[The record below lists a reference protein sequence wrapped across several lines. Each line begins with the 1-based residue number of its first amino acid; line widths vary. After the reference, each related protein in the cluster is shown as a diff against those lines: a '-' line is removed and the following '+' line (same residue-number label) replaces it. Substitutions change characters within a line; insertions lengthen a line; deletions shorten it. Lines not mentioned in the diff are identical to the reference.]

1 MNNYCTFNEFSWNS
15 NDLLACVNTARMI
28 LRHYGS
34 IVLFSLAKNN
44 SCGNLEIEKRMNDEQ
59 Y

>member
-1 MNNYCTFNEFSWNS
+1 MNNYCTFNEFSWNP
-15 NDLLACVNTARMI
+15 NDLLDCVNNARMI
-28 LRHYGS
+28 MKHYGS

-44 SCGNLEIEKRMNDEQ
+44 SFGNLDIDAIMNDEQ